1 MTRNPAKIDHLE
13 TASAL
18 NLRSHSIDTSSIITT
33 GALRRC
39 ERSFSRKKTKKQ
51 VAEQTLD
58 ARTRVSSKQ
67 AESTT
72 KQAGQYSCRSVV
84 PLIRLLCHKQPR

>member
-1 MTRNPAKIDHLE
+1 MT
-13 TASAL
+13 
-18 NLRSHSIDTSSIITT
+18 NLT
-33 GALRRC
+33 
-39 ERSFSRKKTKKQ
+39 KQ

-72 KQAGQYSCRSVV
+72 KQAGQYSCR
-84 PLIRLLCHKQPR
+84 